1 MIRLFRQY
9 VSPRKII
16 FVVGEGLLI
25 FCAVTL
31 VSFFVLGRE
40 LGITSMLE
48 IIWPKILLISVTT
61 QFSLYF
67 SDLYEFAA
75 SDTPIDLASRL
86 IQSIGITSIIL
97 AIVYFIWPDMN
108 IGKWIFFASLIL
120 LLLFLVSWR
129 FLYSLIIQRN
139 FFAEK
144 ALVLGS
150 GELTRDIMNEI
161 NSRKDLGYDVCAVIT
176 DEKGKIDKDQFKG
189 MSIKYG
195 FGNICDFAS
204 AKGVSSVIVAL
215 DEKRGILP
223 YKELLSCKMRGINI
237 IDGESFYERITQK
250 LLVEKINPSWLIFS
264 DGFVKSRISRVTKRL
279 VGLILSVFMLFL
291 LAPLMLLT
299 AVAIKLDSRGP
310 VFFSQERVGENG
322 EIFVLRKFRS
332 MRTDAEEESG
342 PMWATEDDPRITR
355 VGKIIRK
362 LRIDELPQLWNVFNG
377 DMSFVGPRPER
388 QFFVEKLKKTV
399 PFYNERFSVKPGVTG
414 WAQIK
419 YPYGASEQD
428 ALEKLKYD
436 LYYIK
441 HMSIL
446 MDFVIIFHTVKTV
459 LLGRG
464 SR

>member
-25 FCAVTL
+25 FCAGTL
-31 VSFFVLGRE
+31 VSFFVLGRD

-48 IIWPKILLISVTT
+48 IIWPKVLLISVAT

-67 SDLYEFAA
+67 SDLYEFGA
-75 SDTPIDLASRL
+75 SDTSIGLASKL

-108 IGKWIFFASLIL
+108 IGRWIFFASLIL

-129 FLYSLIIQRN
+129 FLYSIIIRRK

-144 ALVLGS
+144 ALVIGS

-189 MSIKYG
+189 MSVKYG
-195 FGNICDFAS
+195 FGNICDFAE
-204 AKGVSSVIVAL
+204 AEDVSSVIVAL

-223 YKELLSCKMRGINI
+223 YKELLSCKVRGINV

-264 DGFVKSRISRVTKRL
+264 DGFVKSRISRASKRL
-279 VGLILSVFMLFL
+279 VGLLLSAFMLVL
-291 LAPLMLLT
+291 LSPLMLLN
-299 AVAIKLDSRGP
+299 AVAIKLDSKGP
-310 VFFSQERVGENG
+310 ILFSQERVGEHG
-322 EIFVLRKFRS
+322 EIFVLHKFRS
-332 MRTDAEEESG
+332 MRADAEEESG
-342 PMWATEDDPRITR
+342 PVWATENDPRITR
-355 VGKIIRK
+355 VGKIMRK

-388 QFFVEKLKKTV
+388 PFFVEKL
-399 PFYNERFSVKPGVTG
+399 
-414 WAQIK
+414 
-419 YPYGASEQD
+419 
-428 ALEKLKYD
+428 
-436 LYYIK
+436 
-441 HMSIL
+441 
-446 MDFVIIFHTVKTV
+446 
-459 LLGRG
+459 
-464 SR
+464 

>member
-16 FVVGEGLLI
+16 FVIGEGVLI

-31 VSFFVLGRE
+31 ASFFVLGRD
-40 LGITSMLE
+40 LGIISMLE
-48 IIWPKILLISVTT
+48 IIWPKILFISVTT

-67 SDLYEFAA
+67 SDLYEFRALENA
-75 SDTPIDLASRL
+75 VDLASRL
-86 IQSIGITSIIL
+86 TQSMGITSIIL
-97 AIVYFIWPDMN
+97 AIIYFIWPDMN
-108 IGKWIFFASLIL
+108 IGRWIFFVSLIFL
-120 LLLFLVSWR
+120 LFFLVSWR
-129 FLYSLIIQRN
+129 FLYSLIIRRK
-139 FFAEK
+139 FFTEK
-144 ALVLGS
+144 AIIIGS
-150 GELTRDIMNEI
+150 GELTRDIMKEI
-161 NSRKDLGYDVCAVIT
+161 YSRKDLGYDVRALIAH
-176 DEKGKIDKDQFKG
+176 EKGAIDKDQFKDTPVR
-189 MSIKYG
+189 YG
-195 FGNICDFAS
+195 FNNICDLAE
-204 AKGVSSVIVAL
+204 AEDISSVIVAL
-215 DEKRGILP
+215 DEKRGMLP
-223 YKELLSCKMRGINI
+223 YNELLNCKMRGINI

-264 DGFVKSRISRVTKRL
+264 DGFVKSRISRITKRL
-279 VGLILSVFMLFL
+279 VGLILSTLMLLFL
-291 LAPLMLLT
+291 SPLMLLT

-322 EIFVLRKFRS
+322 EIFVLHKFRS
-332 MRTDAEEESG
+332 MRADAEKESG
-342 PMWATEDDPRITR
+342 PVWATEDDPRITR

-388 QFFVEKLKKTV
+388 QFFVEKLKKNI

-419 YPYGASEQD
+419 YPYGASEED

-441 HMSIL
+441 NMS
-446 MDFVIIFHTVKTV
+446 FVLDLTVIFHTIKTV
-459 LLGRG
+459 LLSRG